1 MSIALPVEFCG
12 ATYPA
17 NMVSVCVDVDLD
29 MKAMSFDL
37 VFPEGVERGGRINL
51 NFSRSGLDTQ
61 GRGDGVTQA
70 CQPEAASFDAAYA
83 REKVRISSGGRP
95 SSFCYIDERRDGN
108 LFVDD
113 GAVVEI
119 QTEGCEIEV
128 ESEVPSPAASP
139 LPDPCSPD
147 SDSSPE
153 PATIDD
159 CASAL
164 TIDQRGHLTS
174 SVEEIDLTGDSN
186 DASENSANVTI
197 EDHSYMVGQVS
208 ATTSAVNS
216 NNDASTRGNIADAVK
231 ALANDVSTRR
241 NIANATKAPANTTT
255 VIARASN
262 MSQNV
267 TTKPGPVENS
277 SASAAITPK
286 GNSGAKAM
294 ALYSCLYCKHITPC
308 KETAIAHC
316 KLHTSKNDPLPQ
328 RPLSDKATVP
338 ALKVSSPASPDKVKP
353 QRNNTKPRIGNV
365 FSLNKDKLAVI
376 TTAGSSLSLSGGESS
391 SGIKGSIE
399 TTVLPTVLNMLA
411 SMSPNVKRVV
421 LKTGPVPL
429 STASAFSPKI
439 IKAGVKKAN
448 ESSLTELRS
457 VVSPST
463 PKPLS
468 TTPGKG
474 LKPIVLA
481 NSPKESKDTPTKP
494 PANTKIVF
502 KCFKCSHVTFDKL
515 VALKHLQ
522 EHTAA
527 AQDKQADKE
536 SQLSDA
542 SVPGTPPV
550 LAGSE
555 ASKRPL
561 PLTGSQLKPLVQE
574 VGRLSKSTDSIKYFA
589 CTKCRKVYTK
599 RSGLNNHMMKH
610 TGERKFRCQI
620 CDRSFQFKSV
630 LQVHMKVH
638 NRINPHKC
646 AKCKKSFATEMALQN
661 HEKKSHGD
669 PVICHLCNMPFV
681 RQHNLVV
688 HMMQKHGQTAQHRCS
703 NCRKP
708 FFTEEDLAAHKD
720 VCKGDA
726 YRDCSNCSF
735 KGTTY
740 KELCEHVVQCHPDV
754 PQFKCETCGLI
765 SVHKVR
771 HRAHIR
777 THQPGYRHKKAKH
790 TYKCP
795 QCGKEMRSQS
805 GLQSHLS
812 SHNNIRPFSCPTCG
826 CSFSSKG
833 SLRAHRLNVH
843 ASTTF
848 SCEQCPL
855 TCKSMFAL
863 RKHKS
868 LIHGQTI
875 NFQCDHCKK
884 RFTSERKKQLHTAVV
899 HMGDKTCLENGE
911 NPFPMLKVYRCTE
924 TDCEFSTFSLYR
936 SKAHAITHTGVM
948 PFQCSQCDKAFV
960 VQDELKRHITLQHNK
975 GKQKPCPR
983 CGRVFVSDTR
993 YEWHLRLHENNQ
1005 GFQCS
1010 KCPYLYES
1018 KAYLEHHQQKHAE
1031 ESLSVC
1037 EVCSK
1042 TFKTVRAMGIHVTH
1056 MHPEVAKTP
1065 SLQVLRSLR
1074 HPHSCD
1080 QCPVRFK
1087 TPNELR
1093 AHKLS
1098 RHSGAAGK
1106 RLMNAEKN
1114 FECHFCGKAF
1124 KHNCTLQTHLRTH
1137 TGERPFGCP
1146 HCTKAFNIHQT
1157 LKDHIVSVHTKEF
1170 KLHCLLCGKG
1180 VVNNTKLKQHLQ
1192 HAHKADPNPSLP
1204 LAARGK
1210 ASRVDKPKAPR
1221 APKRVEQPHFQP
1233 HLQQHL
1239 QPQQLHL
1246 APIVFVEDQNAEI
1259 GEVYMEQEVVT
1270 ATETGMVVE
1279 DPIKL
1284 LTSFF

>member
-1 MSIALPVEFCG
+1 
-12 ATYPA
+12 
-17 NMVSVCVDVDLD
+17 MVSVCVDVDLE
-29 MKAMSFDL
+29 MKPMSLDL
-37 VFPEGVERGGRINL
+37 VFPEGIERGGRINF
-51 NFSRSGLDTQ
+51 NFLRSGLDAQ
-61 GRGDGVTQA
+61 NRGDGVTQA
-70 CQPEAASFDAAYA
+70 CRPEATSFDAAYA
-83 REKVRISSGGRP
+83 HEKVRISSGGRP
-95 SSFCYIDERRDGN
+95 SSFCYIDERRDAN
-108 LFVDD
+108 VFVDD

-139 LPDPCSPD
+139 LPDPCSPE
-147 SDSSPE
+147 SVSSSE
-153 PATIDD
+153 PATDVGD
-159 CASAL
+159 YTAADTADQGGRAS
-164 TIDQRGHLTS
+164 S
-174 SVEEIDLTGDSN
+174 NVEEIDLTGDSN
-186 DASENSANVTI
+186 PASEKSANVTI
-197 EDHSYMVGQVS
+197 EDHSYMVGQAT
-208 ATTSAVNS
+208 ATTSAVNAVNS
-216 NNDASTRGNIADAVK
+216 NDDASTRKNVSNAAKASPAD
-231 ALANDVSTRR
+231 
-241 NIANATKAPANTTT
+241 TTT
-255 VIARASN
+255 VIARALN
-262 MSQNV
+262 VSQNV
-267 TTKPGPVENS
+267 TSKTGTVTHGR
-277 SASAAITPK
+277 ASAAVTSK
-286 GNSGAKAM
+286 GNNGAKAM

-328 RPLSDKATVP
+328 RPPSDAAAVP
-338 ALKVSSPASPDKVKP
+338 AAKVGAPASPDKAKP

-365 FSLNKDKLAVI
+365 FSLTKDKLAVI
-376 TTAGSSLSLSGGESS
+376 TTAGSSLSVPSSESG
-391 SGIKGSIE
+391 SGVKGSIE

-429 STASAFSPKI
+429 SAAGALSPKNI
-439 IKAGVKKAN
+439 TAIVKKAN
-448 ESSLTELRS
+448 ESSVAELRS
-457 VVSPST
+457 VVPSST

-474 LKPIVLA
+474 LKPIVLP
-481 NSPKESKDTPTKP
+481 NSPKESKDMPTKP

-502 KCFKCSHVTFDKL
+502 KCFKCSHITFDKL

-527 AQDKQADKE
+527 AQDKQVDKE
-536 SQLSDA
+536 SQLSDASDNA

-550 LAGSE
+550 LAVSE
-555 ASKRPL
+555 ASKRAL
-561 PLTGSQLKPLVQE
+561 PLTGSQLKPLVQQ
-574 VGRLSKSTDSIKYFA
+574 VNRLSRSSDSIKYFA
-589 CTKCRKVYTK
+589 CTKCRKVYK
-599 RSGLNNHMMKH
+599 KKAGLNKHMMKH
-610 TGERKFRCQI
+610 TGEQKFRCEI
-620 CDRSFQFKSV
+620 CDRGFQFKSV

-638 NRINPHKC
+638 NRVNPYKC
-646 AKCKKSFATEMALQN
+646 AKCKKSFTTEVALQN
-661 HEKKSHGD
+661 HEKKVHSD

-703 NCRKP
+703 SCRKP

-726 YRDCSNCSF
+726 YRHCANCSF
-735 KGTTY
+735 KGATY
-740 KELCEHVVQCHPDV
+740 KELCEHVTQCHPDV

-765 SVHKVR
+765 SIHKVR

-777 THQPGYRHKKAKH
+777 THQPGYKPKKAKH

-899 HMGDKTCLENGE
+899 HMGDTACLENGE
-911 NPFPMLKVYRCTE
+911 NPFPTLKVYRCTE
-924 TDCEFSTFSLYR
+924 TDCEFATFSLYR

-948 PFQCSQCDKAFV
+948 PFQCTQCDKAFV

-975 GKQKPCPR
+975 GKQKPCPH
-983 CGRVFVSDTR
+983 CGRVFVSDSR
-993 YEWHLRLHENNQ
+993 YDWHLRLHENNQ

-1031 ESLSVC
+1031 ESQSVC
-1037 EVCSK
+1037 EICSK

-1056 MHPEVAKTP
+1056 MHPEVAKSP

-1074 HPHSCD
+1074 YPHGCD

-1087 TPNELR
+1087 TPTELR
-1093 AHKLS
+1093 AHKLC
-1098 RHSGAAGK
+1098 RHSGVAGK
-1106 RLMNAEKN
+1106 RLASAERN

-1124 KHNCTLQTHLRTH
+1124 KHNCALQTHLRTH
-1137 TGERPFGCP
+1137 TGERPFECP
-1146 HCTKAFNIHQT
+1146 HCTKAFTIHQT
-1157 LKDHIVSVHTKEF
+1157 LKDHIVSVHTKDF

-1192 HAHKADPNPSLP
+1192 HAHKAVPKPTLP
-1204 LAARGK
+1204 IAARAK
-1210 ASRVDKPKAPR
+1210 ASGIDKPKAPR
-1221 APKRVEQPHFQP
+1221 APKREEQPQLQQ

-1239 QPQQLHL
+1239 QPQQLHM
-1246 APIVFVEDQNAEI
+1246 APIVFVEEQNAEI
-1259 GEVYMEQEVVT
+1259 GEVYIEQEVVT
-1270 ATETGMVVE
+1270 ATETAMVVE